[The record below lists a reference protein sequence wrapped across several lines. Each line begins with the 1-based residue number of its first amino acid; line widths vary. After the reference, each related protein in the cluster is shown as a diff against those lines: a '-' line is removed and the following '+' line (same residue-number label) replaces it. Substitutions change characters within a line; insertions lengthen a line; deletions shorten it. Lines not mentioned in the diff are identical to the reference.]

1 MLKRTKPFQKCF
13 FWETIWNANTLETR
27 DLIAWNSEHLPKRD
41 RPKNNCYSFLSFPA
55 RRTRKTHLQALSKTL
70 DFLFLRRVDTKLQT
84 VLELQ
89 PVMILRPNIFA
100 ADQNNLKHFLQIH
113 RFLGDVYT
121 IKIES
126 AQISKRMYTWAWTA
140 A

>member
-1 MLKRTKPFQKCF
+1 
-13 FWETIWNANTLETR
+13 
-27 DLIAWNSEHLPKRD
+27 
-41 RPKNNCYSFLSFPA
+41 
-55 RRTRKTHLQALSKTL
+55 
-70 DFLFLRRVDTKLQT
+70 
-84 VLELQ
+84 
-89 PVMILRPNIFA
+89 MILRPNIFA